1 MKYKIWGSV
10 AVALLAGPMCA
21 NAQSTTYTY
30 QGDAFT
36 AGSLSITPPAGATS
50 FTMPPNLG
58 VGPLNGFIT
67 LSAPLGDN
75 LNNVNVTPTFVDIL
89 SGGNPLFRGV
99 FAFSTNG
106 NGAIDGWSISL
117 DGSVPGPGGYTLT
130 ATSVDIG
137 GVGGDAV
144 TLSSS
149 CTAYFSA
156 PPGAPQSFSCGA
168 TGSNSKAGVWTSPAA
183 RAPEIDPASV
193 ASGLTLLLGGFA
205 VMCGRRKL
213 G

>member
-1 MKYKIWGSV
+1 MASILAKAQTASQSFGSV
-10 AVALLAGPMCA
+10 DLLSQPRQSWMRRRSTVDTGADRTILASEVAVELRLSHGEEVM
-21 NAQSTTYTY
+21 
-30 QGDAFT
+30 
-36 AGSLSITPPAGATS
+36 LSIDYGLQESSPPK
-50 FTMPPNLG
+50 
-58 VGPLNGFIT
+58 
-67 LSAPLGDN
+67 
-75 LNNVNVTPTFVDIL
+75 
-89 SGGNPLFRGV
+89 GV

-168 TGSNSKAGVWTSPAA
+168 TGSNSKAGVWTPPAA

-193 ASGLTLLLGGFA
+193 ASGLTLLLGGIA